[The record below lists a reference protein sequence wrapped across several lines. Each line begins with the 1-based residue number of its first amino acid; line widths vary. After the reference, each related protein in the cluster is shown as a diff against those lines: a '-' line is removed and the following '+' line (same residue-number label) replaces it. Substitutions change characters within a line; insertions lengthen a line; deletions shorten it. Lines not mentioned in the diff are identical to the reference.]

1 MLSWLSRLSVWSLF
15 YLALFPL
22 AAMKISE
29 QTKFRAVLNSCG
41 LSGILSLLMNL
52 NRTTSTV
59 FSDILEWQQQNNV
72 KTEIMNAVTHDI
84 IRRRAVLQMLLHRLM
99 HSSWIKSFQKPLARE
114 SFVKLWEIATQIT
127 WPQYC
132 ILTRNTCMQL
142 PLANIF
148 QTLN

>member
-1 MLSWLSRLSVWSLF
+1 MLPWLSRLSVWSLF

-41 LSGILSLLMNL
+41 LSGILSFGNL
-52 NRTTSTV
+52 V
-59 FSDILEWQQQNNV
+59 SDILEWQQQNNV

-99 HSSWIKSFQKPLARE
+99 RSSWIKSFQKPLARE

-132 ILTRNTCMQL
+132 ILTRNTCMQ
-142 PLANIF
+142 
-148 QTLN
+148 